1 MLIING
7 SAYVTFGN
15 GYFDEVVFTSSDNSF
30 EIDNISVPDS
40 GATIKLPNGSGQCHG
55 SCFYDAD
62 TIGLSTNKHY
72 LFFIDKVSGEI
83 IAQYNLPY
91 HIKDMCTISPGEM
104 MLYFAINSLSAQ
116 QEPTYASGLLHIS
129 LNFEVKSLTIKNKK
143 FFRPA
148 AFEAIFLDK
157 NSATFYIPDQFGG
170 RVILVRLRENKIHV
184 DGEIRG
190 FDFPHGVAVHKS
202 QLPVTNYG
210 NSTIEILN
218 LSEVRIDDI
227 SGKTSKQRPYTV
239 KEIMGVAKRYT
250 KLLGKKLSQFRK
262 TGQPNRRPKNHQWI
276 LQKMTPI
283 GIVRHR

>member
-1 MLIING
+1 MLAEEFDQNNTIIDLFDFDGNKSIVASNFDTG
-7 SAYVTFGN
+7 SGTLY
-15 GYFDEVVFTSSDNSF
+15 EVEDHKLKQVKDF
-30 EIDNISVPDS
+30 E
-40 GATIKLPNGSGQCHG
+40 LPNGSGQCHG

-83 IAQYNLPY
+83 IVQYNLPY

-170 RVILVRLRENKIHV
+170 RVILVRLQRQRRIMK
-184 DGEIRG
+184 
-190 FDFPHGVAVHKS
+190 HGAS
-202 QLPVTNYG
+202 
-210 NSTIEILN
+210 S
-218 LSEVRIDDI
+218 
-227 SGKTSKQRPYTV
+227 
-239 KEIMGVAKRYT
+239 A
-250 KLLGKKLSQFRK
+250 
-262 TGQPNRRPKNHQWI
+262 NHQSSFP
-276 LQKMTPI
+276 Q
-283 GIVRHR
+283 GG